1 MVCLADKAACIN
13 SDRVEM
19 GIVYAFA
26 SFIFIRKKSQ
36 NGKTKVYNMSNLF
49 SVKQSYSRNFFLVSL
64 KINNLLNFFFVPRVT
79 RGKFLMQDNGAD
91 VEVAAA
97 LNRSLRQ
104 LNSRK
109 TTILLAKNVP
119 KELSLVISLLTL
131 MIFKT
136 ANDEG
141 I

>member
-1 MVCLADKAACIN
+1 
-13 SDRVEM
+13 
-19 GIVYAFA
+19 
-26 SFIFIRKKSQ
+26 
-36 NGKTKVYNMSNLF
+36 
-49 SVKQSYSRNFFLVSL
+49 
-64 KINNLLNFFFVPRVT
+64 
-79 RGKFLMQDNGAD
+79 MQDNGAD
-91 VEVAAA
+91 VQVAAA

>member
-1 MVCLADKAACIN
+1 
-13 SDRVEM
+13 
-19 GIVYAFA
+19 
-26 SFIFIRKKSQ
+26 
-36 NGKTKVYNMSNLF
+36 MSNFF
-49 SVKQSYSRNFFLVSL
+49 SVKQSYSQNFFLVSL

-79 RGKFLMQDNGAD
+79 RGKFRMQDNGAD

>member
-36 NGKTKVYNMSNLF
+36 NDKTKVYNMSNFF